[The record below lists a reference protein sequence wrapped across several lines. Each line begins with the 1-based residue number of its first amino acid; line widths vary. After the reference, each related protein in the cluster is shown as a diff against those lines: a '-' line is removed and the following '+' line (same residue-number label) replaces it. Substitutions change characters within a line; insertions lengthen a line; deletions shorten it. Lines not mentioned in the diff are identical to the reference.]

1 MSRISPSPAVSRLCV
16 ALVALLAL
24 AACTDRREWRTAQAA
39 DTLEAYEAY
48 LAANPAG
55 EYTPLAQRRLQELKE
70 QRDWRIATEIDTA
83 DAYRSFMDAHPKGRW
98 VREARI
104 RIQNFLL
111 DPMPPA
117 VEDLRPPEAV
127 EPAAVAGGE
136 MPSDLPPAAPS
147 SAPVD
152 PAVAPS
158 VADEPLFDAP
168 VAAPPASAS
177 VAAPAKAAPTSPASP
192 AAPSK
197 PAAPAAASPADLPQP
212 VSHRIQLGAFA
223 TREQAQAE
231 WAQARARHR
240 ELLGLVPT
248 ITPVGTAGGRSMFRL
263 QASVA
268 SESQA
273 REICRVL
280 STAQQP
286 CVYAPPVR

>member
-1 MSRISPSPAVSRLCV
+1 MSPSPAAFRLCV

-55 EYTPLAQRRLQELKE
+55 EYAPLAQRRLQELKE

-83 DAYRSFMDAHPKGRW
+83 DAYRSFIDAHPKGRW

-117 VEDLRPPEAV
+117 VEDIRPPEAAA
-127 EPAAVAGGE
+127 PAGMAGDGA
-136 MPSDLPPAAPS
+136 PSDLPPAAPS

-152 PAVAPS
+152 AVGTPS
-158 VADEPLFDAP
+158 DVQEPLFDAP
-168 VAAPPASAS
+168 AAAPPK
-177 VAAPAKAAPTSPASP
+177 AAPAAPASP

-197 PAAPAAASPADLPQP
+197 PAAPATAPPSVSGLPQP

-231 WAQARARHR
+231 WVQARARHR

-248 ITPVGTAGGRSMFRL
+248 VTPVGAADGRSMFRL

-286 CVYAPPVR
+286 CVYAPPAR

>member
-1 MSRISPSPAVSRLCV
+1 MSRISPSPAASRLCV
-16 ALVALLAL
+16 VLVALLAL

-39 DTLEAYEAY
+39 DTLEAYESY

-55 EYTPLAQRRLQELKE
+55 EYAPLAQRRLQELKE

-83 DAYRSFMDAHPKGRW
+83 DAYRSFIDAHPKGRW

-117 VEDLRPPEAV
+117 VEDIRPPEAAA
-127 EPAAVAGGE
+127 PAGMAGDE
-136 MPSDLPPAAPS
+136 APSDLPPAAPS

-152 PAVAPS
+152 AVGTPS
-158 VADEPLFDAP
+158 DMQEPLFDAP
-168 VAAPPASAS
+168 AAAPPK
-177 VAAPAKAAPTSPASP
+177 AAPAAPASP

-197 PAAPAAASPADLPQP
+197 PAAPATAPPSVSGLPQP

-231 WAQARARHR
+231 WVQARARHR

-248 ITPVGTAGGRSMFRL
+248 VTPVGAADGRSMFRL

-286 CVYAPPVR
+286 CVYAPPAR

>member
-1 MSRISPSPAVSRLCV
+1 MSRISPSPAAFRLCV

-55 EYTPLAQRRLQELKE
+55 EYAPLAQRRLQELKE

-83 DAYRSFMDAHPKGRW
+83 DAYRSFIDAHPKGRW

-117 VEDLRPPEAV
+117 VEDIRPPEAAA
-127 EPAAVAGGE
+127 PAGMAGDGA
-136 MPSDLPPAAPS
+136 PSDLPPAAPS
-147 SAPVD
+147 SAPGD
-152 PAVAPS
+152 AVGTPS
-158 VADEPLFDAP
+158 DVQEPLFDAP
-168 VAAPPASAS
+168 AAAAPPK
-177 VAAPAKAAPTSPASP
+177 AAPAAPASP

-197 PAAPAAASPADLPQP
+197 PAAPATAPPSVSGLPQP

-248 ITPVGTAGGRSMFRL
+248 VTPVGAADGRSMFRL

-286 CVYAPPVR
+286 CVYAPPAR

>member
-1 MSRISPSPAVSRLCV
+1 MSRSPAFLPASRVCV
-16 ALVALLAL
+16 ALGVLLVSVG
-24 AACTDRREWRTAQAA
+24 CTDRREWRSAQAA

-55 EYTPLAQRRLQELKE
+55 EYAPLAQRRLQELRE

-83 DAYRSFMDAHPKGRW
+83 DAYRSFIDAHPKGRW

-111 DPMPPA
+111 DPMPPP
-117 VEDLRPPEAV
+117 VEDLRPPDAPPDALPEVSVGA
-127 EPAAVAGGE
+127 PAE
-136 MPSDLPPAAPS
+136 
-147 SAPVD
+147 APVG
-152 PAVAPS
+152 PETS
-158 VADEPLFDAP
+158 RDEPLFDAP
-168 VAAPPASAS
+168 S
-177 VAAPAKAAPTSPASP
+177 AAPTPMA
-192 AAPSK
+192 
-197 PAAPAAASPADLPQP
+197 AAPAAAAAASPPELPPP

-240 ELLGLVPT
+240 ELLGLVPSV
-248 ITPVGTAGGRSMFRL
+248 TPVDAGQGRSLYRL
-263 QASVA
+263 QAGVV
-268 SESQA
+268 SEAQA

-280 STAQQP
+280 AAAEQP

>member
-1 MSRISPSPAVSRLCV
+1 MSRISPSPAASRLCV

-24 AACTDRREWRTAQAA
+24 AACTDRREWRTAQVA

-55 EYTPLAQRRLQELKE
+55 EYAPLAQRRLQELKE

-83 DAYRSFMDAHPKGRW
+83 DAYRSFIDAHPKGRW

-117 VEDLRPPEAV
+117 VEDIRPPEAAA
-127 EPAAVAGGE
+127 PAGMAGDGA
-136 MPSDLPPAAPS
+136 PSDLPPAAPS

-152 PAVAPS
+152 AVGTPS
-158 VADEPLFDAP
+158 DVQEPLFDAP
-168 VAAPPASAS
+168 AAAPPK
-177 VAAPAKAAPTSPASP
+177 AAPAAPASP

-197 PAAPAAASPADLPQP
+197 PAAPATAPPSVSGLPQP

-231 WAQARARHR
+231 GAQARARHR

-248 ITPVGTAGGRSMFRL
+248 VTPVGAADGRSMFRL

-286 CVYAPPVR
+286 CVYAPPAR